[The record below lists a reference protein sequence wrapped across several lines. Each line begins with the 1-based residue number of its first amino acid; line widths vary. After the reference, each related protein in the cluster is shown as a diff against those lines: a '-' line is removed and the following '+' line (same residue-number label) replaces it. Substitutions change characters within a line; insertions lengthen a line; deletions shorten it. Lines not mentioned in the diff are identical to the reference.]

1 MFSRSRRPVDRSAV
15 AFRAARR
22 ARPCPPALIAATMTL
37 AVTASLTAAGQS
49 PPPPTP
55 ATLEPVAVTASRQS
69 QPIAEVLADLTVIG
83 PEEIARAGVQ
93 SLSELLQRQPGVE
106 IVQNGGPGA
115 VSGVFLRG
123 ANRGQTLVLVDGVRI
138 GSSSAGSTT
147 LEAIPLDQI
156 ERIEVLRGPASSLYG
171 ADAIGGVIQVFTRR
185 GGGAV
190 AGNASAGYGTYGTW
204 DVKGGVGGS
213 AGPVSFAVQAAAKES
228 NGFNAIA
235 NPANFLYNPDPDG
248 YANQSV
254 SANAGVAFA
263 PGQEAR
269 AQYFRSRLDNQFDG
283 GPGYDD
289 RTITVAESWQAVSRN
304 RLASFWVSQLSAAQG
319 TDDSRTQTGYGDFP
333 FETTQR
339 QYTWQNE
346 LALPLGALTAGY
358 ERREERVA
366 TNAGFATTAR
376 DTDSVFGIYQ
386 LRVGAQAVQANLRH
400 DDSSQY
406 GGETTGAIAYSYR
419 PAPAWRLTAGYSTGF
434 KAPSFNDLYYPDF
447 SNPDLVPETSRNVEG
462 GVYWSGAALGAV
474 VEARAIAYRNQIR
487 ELIVF
492 QCDATFNCAPHNV
505 DRATL
510 DGVTL
515 GVDLRADGGATLTA
529 SLDLQSP
536 EDDRTGA
543 LLPRRA
549 RQHGALA
556 LGYPV
561 GPVRVGLEVLAS
573 SLRYDDAE
581 NRVQMGGYAVVNL
594 TAEWALG
601 RDVTLFA
608 RAGNVLDKNYELAAG
623 YATGGAT
630 VFAGVRAQIR

>member
-1 MFSRSRRPVDRSAV
+1 MFSCSRRPADRCPV
-15 AFRAARR
+15 ALRQPRSTRR
-22 ARPCPPALIAATMTL
+22 RSLPLIACL
-37 AVTASLTAAGQS
+37 AVTVATTAAAQNA
-49 PPPPTP
+49 PAPAP
-55 ATLEPVAVTASRQS
+55 ATLDPVAVTASRQA

-93 SLSELLQRQPGVE
+93 SLTELLQRQPGVE

-138 GSSSAGSTT
+138 ASSSAGSTT
-147 LEAIPLDQI
+147 LEAIPLEQI

-185 GGGAV
+185 GTGAV
-190 AGNASAGYGTYGTW
+190 SGNASAGYGTFGTW
-204 DVKGGVGGS
+204 DANGGAGGS
-213 AGPVSFAVQAAAKES
+213 AGPVTFAVQAAAKAS

-235 NPANFLYNPDPDG
+235 NPANFLYNPDRDG

-254 SANAGVAFA
+254 SANAGVTFA
-263 PGQEAR
+263 PGHEAR
-269 AQYFRSRLDNQFDG
+269 AQYLRSRLDNQFDG
-283 GPGYDD
+283 SPDFDD
-289 RTITVAESWQAVSRN
+289 RTVTIAETWQVQSRN
-304 RLASFWVSQLSAAQG
+304 RLASSWVAQLSAAQG
-319 TDDSRTQTGYGDFP
+319 TDDSRTQTGYGSFP
-333 FETTQR
+333 FRTTQR

-346 LALPLGALTAGY
+346 LALPRGALTAGF

-366 TNAGFATTAR
+366 TDAGFATTAR

-386 LRVGAQAVQANLRH
+386 LRAGAHAVQANLRH

-406 GGETTGAIAYSYR
+406 GGETTGAVAYSYR

-447 SNPDLVPETSRNVEG
+447 SNPDLVPETSRNIEG
-462 GVYWSGAALGAV
+462 GVYWSGAVAGAV
-474 VEARAIAYRNQIR
+474 IETRVIAYRNRVR

-492 QCDATFNCAPHNV
+492 QCDADFNCAPRNV

-515 GVDLRADGGATLTA
+515 GVDARADGGVTLAA
-529 SLDLQSP
+529 SLDVQSP
-536 EDDRTGA
+536 QNDLTGA

-549 RQHGALA
+549 RRHGALA
-556 LGYPV
+556 VGYPI
-561 GPVRVGLEVLAS
+561 GPARVGLELVAS

-581 NRVQMGGYAVVNL
+581 NLVKMGGYAIVNL
-594 TAEWALG
+594 TAEWVLG

-608 RAGNVLDKNYELAAG
+608 RANNVLDRNYELAAG
-623 YATGGAT
+623 YATGGASM
-630 VFAGVRAQIR
+630 FAGVRAQFR